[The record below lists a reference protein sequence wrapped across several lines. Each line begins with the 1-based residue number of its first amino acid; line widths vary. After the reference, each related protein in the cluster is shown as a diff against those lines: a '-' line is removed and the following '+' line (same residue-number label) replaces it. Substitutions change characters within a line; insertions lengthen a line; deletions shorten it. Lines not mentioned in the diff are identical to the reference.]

1 MTTGKLYE
9 SVAVQLSDAKLL
21 ELGKEQAAKHAEYK
35 QVQEEKAEALN
46 TFNARMKTLEAEID
60 DLANK
65 VNNRV
70 DSKDIEIREEFD
82 YGRKMVIKV
91 RADNGQPI
99 GTRAMTLNEEGEEK
113 MRQLREQ
120 GVEGDAEANGAPTD
134 VGETPKGRRGRKA
147 KSTEV
152 DEAAAEE

>member
-9 SVAVQLSDAKLL
+9 KVAIQLSDAKIL
-21 ELGKEQAAKHAEYK
+21 EFGKEHAAKHAEYK

-46 TFNARMKTLEAEID
+46 TFNARLKTLEAEID

-65 VNNRV
+65 VNSRV
-70 DSKDIEIREEFD
+70 EEKDIEIREEPD

-99 GTRAMTLNEEGEEK
+99 GHRQMTLNEEGEHK
-113 MRQLREQ
+113 MDELRREQ
-120 GVEGDAEANGAPTD
+120 D
-134 VGETPKGRRGRKA
+134 VGESLLPDDDAPPKKGRGVRKG
-147 KSTEV
+147 KNS
-152 DEAAAEE
+152 EATDDAGASD